1 MRRRRPPKDLLEGDR
16 TAKVIQQHDYL
27 ISGHSFSLYSFLFP
41 LCLIWVHTCGGGCK
55 HWRFNIV
62 DEGSVGLLNVLVCPV
77 GVSSDDNG
85 DNMKLLGFVCAL

>member
-1 MRRRRPPKDLLEGDR
+1 MRRRRPPKDLLEGNG

-27 ISGHSFSLYSFLFP
+27 ISGHSFFLYSFLLP

-62 DEGSVGLLNVLVCPV
+62 DEGSVGLFECFSMPCGSVE
-77 GVSSDDNG
+77 
-85 DNMKLLGFVCAL
+85 